1 MLLCLLGFII
11 NHSRMDWRTINPQ
24 DESVLKINIKVASR
38 SFWVPSTLKTNH
50 ASKWWCLFNLLF
62 YILHSLIRLQHSI
75 HSRNAKNWLLQK
87 RYRQKGT
94 HWHYIHITYYHVN
107 KLQTHLSYG
116 HYHKYNN
123 YYWSALHN
131 SARLSNGQAR
141 AHLWTAVPICDIQYI
156 QF

>member
-1 MLLCLLGFII
+1 ML
-11 NHSRMDWRTINPQ
+11 HD
-24 DESVLKINIKVASR
+24 R
-38 SFWVPSTLKTNH
+38 SWVSSTLKTNH
-50 ASKWWCLFNLLF
+50 ASKWWCLFYLLF
-62 YILHSLIRLQHSI
+62 YILHLLIRLQHSI

-94 HWHYIHITYYHVN
+94 HWPNILIIYYHVN

-141 AHLWTAVPICDIQYI
+141 VHLWTAVPICDFQTEDVDWIRPLQNSI
-156 QF
+156 PDFSGDCHIWKNLKNTGHF